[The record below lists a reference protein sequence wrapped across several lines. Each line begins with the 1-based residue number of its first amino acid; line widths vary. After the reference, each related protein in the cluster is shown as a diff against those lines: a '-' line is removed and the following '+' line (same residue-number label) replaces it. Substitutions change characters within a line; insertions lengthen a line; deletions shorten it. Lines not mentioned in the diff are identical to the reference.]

1 MEEEKKEAMVV
12 PSENTRTPMLQDYA
26 DNWKVAQ
33 QYAKSDL
40 LPDNYKAK
48 PENVIIALGMSQ
60 QLDLPI
66 FTVMQNL
73 NIVRGRASWSGSFCR
88 TLIEKT
94 GKYSDLDLVYF
105 GEEGKDTWGCYL
117 KAIRKKDGKEIKGTK
132 VTVAMAKSEG
142 WWSKKDKYGN
152 ETSKWQSMTELMLGY
167 RAMSFFARMHCPEAL
182 SGIYTG
188 EEVEDMNNN
197 NNVVEVNDIL
207 GD

>member
-197 NNVVEVNDIL
+197 NTVVEVNDIL

>member
-12 PSENTRTPMLQDYA
+12 SSENTRTPMLQDYA

>member
-12 PSENTRTPMLQDYA
+12 SSENTRTPMLQDYA

-197 NNVVEVNDIL
+197 NTVVEVNDIL

>member
-94 GKYSDLDLVYF
+94 GKYSDLDLVYI

-197 NNVVEVNDIL
+197 NTVVEVNDIL